1 MGMNNLLT
9 LTHQSVM
16 SRGKPDPTGLEECFS
31 LTNGCTDTVPFII
44 KIGGQVVDIITNSE
58 GSPSFSFL
66 ALDQSFELFIFQ
78 LLLQA
83 ADSVQAVKDSVS

>member
-1 MGMNNLLT
+1 MLFHDKWVGTVLLIVN
-9 LTHQSVM
+9 S
-16 SRGKPDPTGLEECFS
+16 
-31 LTNGCTDTVPFII
+31 
-44 KIGGQVVDIITNSE
+44 GGQVVDIITNSE

-83 ADSVQAVKDSVS
+83 ADF